1 MSEGTPK
8 AIELRDVSFRYVGV
22 EGPVLRDITWS
33 VDEGEFVVVTGNSG
47 SGKSTL
53 LRCLKPEIAPAG
65 ELSGEIA
72 IGGALLSEETS
83 QLVGFV
89 AQNPMSQTVCDEVSD
104 ELAFG
109 MENRGADPHEIRRRM
124 AEVSLYFGLEPLL
137 HKKTNELSGG
147 ELQLVAL
154 SSVLI
159 CTPHILLLDEPT
171 SELDPVAA
179 HNFCHALFRLNRELG
194 MTIVIATHQ
203 SELYRSYA
211 TSWAHLDEG
220 ELRVPSCGPQLDVG
234 KLSEFSFDEERLDM
248 ERLAKP
254 PHGGAQNTPRSR
266 SNDHGGLER
275 SPRGIGSQRACNVVA
290 RDLWFRYGKGAPWV
304 LRGLDAQFDE
314 GSITALMGGNG
325 CGKTTFLQMVAGILK
340 PQHGKVKNALQTQ
353 QAYLP
358 QSPQALFTADRVD
371 DELCEWMGDGLHGQK
386 ASSRVRRN
394 TLRGQRDTFPQREE
408 INEILRRF
416 GLENL
421 RARHPYDLS
430 GGQMQLL
437 ALAKVLLRRPQLLL
451 LDEPTHSLDS
461 PSRERLAELLHEE
474 RKHGCTIV
482 MATHDGEFARAVSDH
497 VALLFDGSFACM
509 QETEEYFASTFL
521 TVEKSR

>member
-8 AIELRDVSFRYVGV
+8 AIELRDVSFCYVG
-22 EGPVLRDITWS
+22 EEEAALCDITWS
-33 VDEGEFVVVTGNSG
+33 IDKGEFVVVTGNSG

-72 IGGALLSEETS
+72 IGGALLGEETS

-109 MENRGADPHEIRRRM
+109 MENRGADPRAIRRRM

-211 TSWAHLDEG
+211 MSWAHLDEG
-220 ELRVPSCGPQLDVG
+220 M
-234 KLSEFSFDEERLDM
+234 LSESSPFQPMMS
-248 ERLAKP
+248 
-254 PHGGAQNTPRSR
+254 PHLISDRPHVIEGKAPV
-266 SNDHGGLER
+266 
-275 SPRGIGSQRACNVVA
+275 VVA
-290 RDLWFRYGKGAPWV
+290 RDLWFRYGKGAPWA
-304 LRGLDAQFDE
+304 LRGLDAQFEE

-325 CGKTTFLQMVAGILK
+325 CGKTTFLQLVAGILK
-340 PQHGKVKNALQTQ
+340 PQHGKVSNSLLTQ

-358 QSPQALFTADRVD
+358 QNPQMLFTADRVD

-386 ASSRVRRN
+386 VDSYGRRN
-394 TLRGQRDTFPQREE
+394 TLRGQEGDLPQREE
-408 INEILRRF
+408 IDGILKRF

-461 PSRERLAELLHEE
+461 PSRERLVELLHEE
-474 RKHGCTIV
+474 RKRGCTIV
-482 MATHDGEFARAVSDH
+482 MATHDREFARAVSDH